1 MIKDNKSSFSSKIN
15 KKITSTFIIYTL
27 ILLFIVHI
35 VAAAV
40 IKSYLHENTLPPESM
55 NFFILHLVA
64 GIIFFGLVFSGFL
77 FFLRHQI
84 KKDISQPIDYILSYL
99 QKIKNGKKPS
109 QAYMNNDEFK
119 TILDEFEQLYENF
132 NRSIQALQDSQERIK
147 NSAGFKTNILK
158 ILSHEIKTPLQSII
172 GFSEHLKSKLSD
184 KMQLQMLEVMTDSS
198 KELLA
203 KFDRLIERS
212 YLEENSINKFMLLE
226 DFNPDNLILELSS
239 KYENLCFKK
248 GLSFHFVQNHFN
260 YDEKNIFV
268 DGKKLR
274 RILEEL
280 LDNAVKF
287 TDTGD
292 IWFEFNAQESFF
304 DFSIQD
310 SGSGINQ
317 EDIDR
322 LSGSFSSSTRNI
334 LTRKTEGLG
343 IGLSIVKDYTEILGG
358 AVSFQKKKNGTLVSL
373 KIPLALTMEKIWYYD
388 LKKDFTKFS
397 MQGFDTIGEL
407 NSYNTDLKGVMSYIK
422 KQFEEYQS
430 IDISSKKTFV
440 TKALTDLLRLSKEK
454 NLKTLEKITLQILS
468 ILKSDKDA
476 YAYDLLDTLYKRIN
490 FSFSE

>member
-1 MIKDNKSSFSSKIN
+1 
-15 KKITSTFIIYTL
+15 
-27 ILLFIVHI
+27 
-35 VAAAV
+35 
-40 IKSYLHENTLPPESM
+40 
-55 NFFILHLVA
+55 
-64 GIIFFGLVFSGFL
+64 
-77 FFLRHQI
+77 
-84 KKDISQPIDYILSYL
+84 
-99 QKIKNGKKPS
+99 
-109 QAYMNNDEFK
+109 
-119 TILDEFEQLYENF
+119 
-132 NRSIQALQDSQERIK
+132 
-147 NSAGFKTNILK
+147 
-158 ILSHEIKTPLQSII
+158 
-172 GFSEHLKSKLSD
+172 
-184 KMQLQMLEVMTDSS
+184 MQLQMLEVMTDSS